1 MSRKKVKIVL
11 LLAYVV
17 LLGLLVSS
25 SYGYFNDETEAKI
38 PTLEVEYNNKK

>member
-11 LLAYVV
+11 LLASIV
-17 LLGLLVSS
+17 LLGLLASS
-25 SYGYFNDETEAKI
+25 SYGYFNGEAEAKI